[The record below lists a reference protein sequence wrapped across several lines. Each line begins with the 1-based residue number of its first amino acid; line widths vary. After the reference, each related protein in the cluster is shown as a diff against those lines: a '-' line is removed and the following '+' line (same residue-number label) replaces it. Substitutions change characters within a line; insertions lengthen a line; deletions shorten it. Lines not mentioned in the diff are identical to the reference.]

1 MRSYVFISITALYFY
16 MFLMLAFM
24 SAKKSR
30 LVRDFIAV
38 LGAMILWTGG
48 SLLMRLMAWPS
59 YQVWFHV
66 SLAGICLVPYAFFCF
81 IRDFCGHSAK
91 GSHRIWL
98 VLIVLVNLYNMTT
111 SNLLGAPAIT
121 GIGDKAFF
129 VYHMTWRVTA
139 MYGLCF
145 LVIIHSAVIIF
156 GSRKNRAVCS
166 KVVPLLSGILLLF
179 AGNMA
184 VPVFNGFPI
193 DILAGAVNAG
203 VMFYTLYSKHV
214 FKMTLLVSMGNCYI
228 IAMGISALAFYNI
241 AQTLEYLIRTSVPM
255 LSSFSVMIVA
265 TLTMIVTL
273 VIYKLAK
280 CFFDKLFIREEV
292 SQTERLSEYTL
303 LVSQS
308 LRLNEILQGLVSV
321 ITDTVH
327 TKKIY
332 ICIKDDQGNY
342 PAVFSSS
349 PLDDKNF
356 MMDGDAP
363 LIHWL
368 KAHDS
373 CLTLRD
379 FRRTVDYKSM
389 WEEEKRQLETLKI
402 ECLLPLKDGD
412 DLAGLV
418 MLGGREHKGKLR
430 SGYSEEDIIFLN
442 SIESVSSIAVKNS
455 RLYEKAY
462 EEARTDE
469 LTGLLN
475 RKYFYGMLEDAY
487 EKCSRTSLALA
498 IFNVDDFK
506 LYNQLY
512 GNQEGDQAL
521 IHIARII
528 QGTVGDN
535 GYCARYSGK
544 EFAVILPEYDIY
556 SAQNLAENIS
566 RQIQNMNRDSSE
578 TYLKPL
584 TVSCGICAIPYAA
597 ASIQELVS
605 NADCAVYHVKRS
617 GKNGIRVYSDGI
629 IGIRETDEGLAK
641 KHKSMYSEYAP
652 TIYALT
658 AAIDAK
664 DHYTFQHSKNV
675 AYYAEAIGRALHTS
689 EEYREILKES
699 ALLHDIG
706 KIGIPENILNKT
718 GKLTAEEYEIM
729 KRHVEASV
737 EIIRHLPS
745 MDYVIPAVIGHHER
759 YDGKGYPRRIGGK
772 DIPLAARILC
782 IADSFDAMVSKRSYK
797 SSMSVEFAINEL
809 EKGAGTQFDPEMVPL
824 FVELVASGAVM
835 PVLDEGGV
843 NEDSVNE
850 DIGKAD
856 P

>member
-59 YQVWFHV
+59 YHMWFHV

-91 GSHRIWL
+91 PSHRIWL
-98 VLIVLVNLYNMTT
+98 ILIVLVNLYNMTT
-111 SNLLGAPAIT
+111 GNLLEAPAIT

-214 FKMTLLVSMGNCYI
+214 FKMTLLVSRGNCYI

-241 AQTLEYLIRTSVPM
+241 AQTLEYLIRTGVPM

-273 VIYKLAK
+273 IIYQLAK

-368 KAHDS
+368 KNHDS
-373 CLTLRD
+373 CLLLRD

-389 WEEEKRQLETLKI
+389 WEEEKRQLEILKI

-418 MLGGREHKGKLR
+418 MLGGKEHKGKLR

-629 IGIRETDEGLAK
+629 IGIRETNEGLAK

-675 AYYAEAIGRALHTS
+675 SYYAEAIGMALHTS
-689 EEYREILKES
+689 
-699 ALLHDIG
+699 G
-706 KIGIPENILNKT
+706 GIQGNT
-718 GKLTAEEYEIM
+718 QG
-729 KRHVEASV
+729 VGAS
-737 EIIRHLPS
+737 P
-745 MDYVIPAVIGHHER
+745 
-759 YDGKGYPRRIGGK
+759 
-772 DIPLAARILC
+772 
-782 IADSFDAMVSKRSYK
+782 
-797 SSMSVEFAINEL
+797 
-809 EKGAGTQFDPEMVPL
+809 
-824 FVELVASGAVM
+824 
-835 PVLDEGGV
+835 
-843 NEDSVNE
+843 
-850 DIGKAD
+850 
-856 P
+856 

>member
-16 MFLMLAFM
+16 TFLMLAFI

-38 LGAMILWTGG
+38 LGSMMLWTGG
-48 SLLMRLMAWPS
+48 SLLMRLMSWPA
-59 YQVWFHV
+59 YEVWFHV
-66 SLAGICLVPYAFFCF
+66 SLLGICLVPYAFFCF
-81 IRDFCGHSAK
+81 IRDFCGHTAK
-91 GSHRIWL
+91 PAHRIWL
-98 VLIVLVNLYNMTT
+98 ALILLVNAYNMATG
-111 SNLLGAPAIT
+111 NILKAPTIT
-121 GIGDKAFF
+121 GIGDQAFF
-129 VYHMTWRVTA
+129 IYHMTWRVTA

-145 LVIIHSAVIIF
+145 LVIIHSALMIW
-156 GSRKNRAVCS
+156 GCRKNRGVYS
-166 KVVPLLSGILLLF
+166 KVMPLLSGILLLF

-184 VPVFNGFPI
+184 VPVFDGFPI
-193 DILAGAVNAG
+193 DILAGVVNAG
-203 VMFYTLYSKHV
+203 VMFYTLYSRHV

-241 AQTLEYLIRTSVPM
+241 AQTLEYVIRTTMPM
-255 LSSFSVMIVA
+255 LAPFSVMIVA

-273 VIYKLAK
+273 VIYQAAK
-280 CFFDKLFIREEV
+280 CFFDKLFIKEEV

-327 TKKIY
+327 ARKIY
-332 ICIKDDQGNY
+332 ICIKDDQGDY

-356 MMDGDAP
+356 VLSGSAP
-363 LIHWL
+363 LIGWL
-368 KAHDS
+368 KGHDS
-373 CLTLRD
+373 CLLLRD

-389 WEEEKRQLETLKI
+389 WEEEKKQLENLKV

-418 MLGGREHKGKLR
+418 LLAGREHKNRLR
-430 SGYSEEDIIFLN
+430 TGYSEEDIIFLN

-475 RKYFYGMLEDAY
+475 RKYFYEILEETY
-487 EKCSRTSLALA
+487 GKCSRSSLALV

-521 IHIARII
+521 VHIAQII
-528 QGTVGDN
+528 KGTVGDN

-544 EFAVILPEYDIY
+544 EFAVILPDYDIY

-597 ASIQELVS
+597 ASLQELVS

-641 KHKSMYSEYAP
+641 KHRSMYSEYAP

-675 AYYAEAIGRALHTS
+675 AYYAEAMGLALRTS

-718 GKLTAEEYEIM
+718 GKLTDDEYEVM

-759 YDGKGYPRRIGGK
+759 FDGRGYPRRIAGK

-797 SSMSVEFAINEL
+797 SSMSVEFAVNEL
-809 EKGAGTQFDPEMVPL
+809 ELGAGTQFDPELVPL
-824 FVELVASGAVM
+824 FVGLIGSGDVR
-835 PVLDEGGV
+835 PVLDEPAK
-843 NEDSVNE
+843 SS
-850 DIGKAD
+850 
-856 P
+856 

>member
-1 MRSYVFISITALYFY
+1 
-16 MFLMLAFM
+16 
-24 SAKKSR
+24 
-30 LVRDFIAV
+30 
-38 LGAMILWTGG
+38 
-48 SLLMRLMAWPS
+48 
-59 YQVWFHV
+59 
-66 SLAGICLVPYAFFCF
+66 
-81 IRDFCGHSAK
+81 
-91 GSHRIWL
+91 
-98 VLIVLVNLYNMTT
+98 
-111 SNLLGAPAIT
+111 
-121 GIGDKAFF
+121 
-129 VYHMTWRVTA
+129 
-139 MYGLCF
+139 
-145 LVIIHSAVIIF
+145 
-156 GSRKNRAVCS
+156 
-166 KVVPLLSGILLLF
+166 
-179 AGNMA
+179 
-184 VPVFNGFPI
+184 
-193 DILAGAVNAG
+193 
-203 VMFYTLYSKHV
+203 
-214 FKMTLLVSMGNCYI
+214 
-228 IAMGISALAFYNI
+228 
-241 AQTLEYLIRTSVPM
+241 
-255 LSSFSVMIVA
+255 
-265 TLTMIVTL
+265 
-273 VIYKLAK
+273 
-280 CFFDKLFIREEV
+280 
-292 SQTERLSEYTL
+292 
-303 LVSQS
+303 
-308 LRLNEILQGLVSV
+308 
-321 ITDTVH
+321 
-327 TKKIY
+327 
-332 ICIKDDQGNY
+332 
-342 PAVFSSS
+342 
-349 PLDDKNF
+349 
-356 MMDGDAP
+356 
-363 LIHWL
+363 
-368 KAHDS
+368 
-373 CLTLRD
+373 
-379 FRRTVDYKSM
+379 M

-629 IGIRETDEGLAK
+629 MGIRETDEGLAK

-843 NEDSVNE
+843 NEDNGNE
-850 DIGKAD
+850 DIGKAG

>member
-1 MRSYVFISITALYFY
+1 MMRSYVFISVTALYFY

-30 LVRDFIAV
+30 LVKDFIAV
-38 LGAMILWTGG
+38 LGTMILWTGG

-59 YQVWFHV
+59 YYLWFHL
-66 SLAGICLVPYAFFCF
+66 SLAGICLVPWAFLCF
-81 IRDFCGHSAK
+81 IRDFCGLHPRT
-91 GSHRIWL
+91 SHRVWL
-98 VLIVLVNLYNMTT
+98 VLILMANGYNMATG
-111 SNLLGAPAIT
+111 NLITAPDIT
-121 GIGDKAFF
+121 WIGDKAFF
-129 VYHMTWRVTA
+129 VYHMTWRVIA
-139 MYGLCF
+139 LYGVCF
-145 LVIIHSAVIIF
+145 LVIIHTAVIIW
-156 GSRKNRAVCS
+156 SCRKNRSVRS
-166 KVVPLLSGILLLF
+166 KVLPLLWGILLLF

-184 VPVFNGFPI
+184 VPVFDGFPI
-193 DILAGAVNAG
+193 DILAGVVNAG
-203 VMFYTLYSKHV
+203 VMFYTLYSRHV
-214 FKMTLLVSMGNCYI
+214 FRMTLLISRGNCYI
-228 IAMGISALAFYNI
+228 TAMAISALAFYNV
-241 AQTLEYLIRTSVPM
+241 AQTLEYIIRTTVPM
-255 LSSFSVMIVA
+255 LARFSVMIVA

-273 VIYKLAK
+273 MIYTVAK
-280 CFFDKLFIREEV
+280 GFFDRVFIKEEV
-292 SQTERLSEYTL
+292 SQTERLSEYTS

-308 LRLNEILQGLVSV
+308 LRLNEILQGLVTV
-321 ITDTVH
+321 ITDTLH
-327 TKKIY
+327 ARKIY
-332 ICIKDDQGNY
+332 ICIKDGQGNY

-356 MMDGDAP
+356 VLDGDAP
-363 LIHWL
+363 VISWL
-368 KAHDS
+368 KEHDT
-373 CLTLRD
+373 CLLIRD
-379 FRRTVDYKSM
+379 FKRTVEYKSM
-389 WEEEKRQLETLKI
+389 WEEEKEQFENLKI

-418 MLGGREHKGKLR
+418 LLGGKVRKGKLR
-430 SGYSEEDIIFLN
+430 AGYSEEDIIFLN

-455 RLYEKAY
+455 RLYEKAC

-475 RKYFYGMLEDAY
+475 RKHFYEVLEETY
-487 EKCSRTSLALA
+487 EKCSRSSLALA

-512 GNQEGDQAL
+512 GNQEGDRAL
-521 IHIARII
+521 VHIARII
-528 QGTVGDN
+528 QGTVGES

-544 EFAVILPEYDIY
+544 EFAAILPDYDIY
-556 SAQNLAENIS
+556 SAQKLAENIS
-566 RQIQNMNRDSSE
+566 RQIQNMNRDSAE

-584 TVSCGICAIPYAA
+584 TVSCGICAVPYAA
-597 ASIQELVS
+597 ASAQELVS

-629 IGIRETDEGLAK
+629 IGGRDTDEGIMK
-641 KHKSMYSEYAP
+641 KHRSMYSEYAP

-675 AYYAEAIGRALHTS
+675 AYYAEAMGHFLRTS
-689 EEYREILKES
+689 GEYREILKES

-718 GKLTAEEYEIM
+718 GKLTEEEYEVM

-759 YDGKGYPRRIGGK
+759 YDGKGYPRRIAGK

-797 SSMSVEFAINEL
+797 SSMSVDFAINEL
-809 EKGAGTQFDPEMVPL
+809 EKGAGTQFDPELVPG
-824 FVELVASGAVM
+824 FVELIRSGTVK
-835 PVLDEGGV
+835 PVLDEGM
-843 NEDSVNE
+843 
-850 DIGKAD
+850 
-856 P
+856 

>member
-1 MRSYVFISITALYFY
+1 
-16 MFLMLAFM
+16 MLA
-24 SAKKSR
+24 
-30 LVRDFIAV
+30 
-38 LGAMILWTGG
+38 
-48 SLLMRLMAWPS
+48 P
-59 YQVWFHV
+59 
-66 SLAGICLVPYAFFCF
+66 
-81 IRDFCGHSAK
+81 
-91 GSHRIWL
+91 
-98 VLIVLVNLYNMTT
+98 
-111 SNLLGAPAIT
+111 
-121 GIGDKAFF
+121 
-129 VYHMTWRVTA
+129 
-139 MYGLCF
+139 
-145 LVIIHSAVIIF
+145 
-156 GSRKNRAVCS
+156 
-166 KVVPLLSGILLLF
+166 
-179 AGNMA
+179 
-184 VPVFNGFPI
+184 
-193 DILAGAVNAG
+193 
-203 VMFYTLYSKHV
+203 
-214 FKMTLLVSMGNCYI
+214 
-228 IAMGISALAFYNI
+228 
-241 AQTLEYLIRTSVPM
+241 
-255 LSSFSVMIVA
+255 FSVMIVA
-265 TLTMIVTL
+265 TLTMLATML
-273 VIYKLAK
+273 IYTVAK
-280 CFFDKLFIREEV
+280 GFFDKLFIKEEV
-292 SQTERLSEYTL
+292 SQTERLSEYTS

-321 ITDTVH
+321 ITDTLH
-327 TKKIY
+327 AKKIY
-332 ICIKDDQGNY
+332 ICINDGQGNY

-356 MMDGDAP
+356 ILNGSSP
-363 LIHWL
+363 LVGWL
-368 KAHDS
+368 KNHDT
-373 CLTLRD
+373 CLLLRD
-379 FRRTVDYKSM
+379 FKRTVEYKSM
-389 WEEEKRQLETLKI
+389 WEEEKSQLENLKI

-418 MLGGREHKGKLR
+418 LLGGKDKKSKLR
-430 SGYSEEDIIFLN
+430 SGYTEEDIIFLN

-475 RKYFYGMLEDAY
+475 RKYFYEVLEETF
-487 EKCSRTSLALA
+487 EKCRRTSLALS

-512 GNQEGDQAL
+512 GNQEGDRAL
-521 IHIARII
+521 VHIARII

-535 GYCARYSGK
+535 GFCARYSGK
-544 EFAVILPEYDIY
+544 EFAVILPDYDIY
-556 SAQNLAENIS
+556 SAQNLSENIS
-566 RQIQNMNRDSSE
+566 RQIQNMNRDCVE

-584 TVSCGICAIPYAA
+584 TVSCGICAIPYGA
-597 ASIQELVS
+597 ASLQELVS

-629 IGIRETDEGLAK
+629 IGIRDTDEGLAK

-675 AYYAEAIGRALHTS
+675 AYYAVSMGEALRTS

-718 GKLTAEEYEIM
+718 GKLTDEEYEVM

-759 YDGKGYPRRIGGK
+759 YDGRGYPRRIAGR

-797 SSMSVEFAINEL
+797 SSMSVDFAINEL
-809 EKGAGTQFDPEMVPL
+809 EKGAGTQFDPELVPT
-824 FVELVASGAVM
+824 FVELVRTGVIK
-835 PVLDEGGV
+835 PVLDEV
-843 NEDSVNE
+843 QEE
-850 DIGKAD
+850 T
-856 P
+856 

>member
-1 MRSYVFISITALYFY
+1 MMRSYVFISVTALYFY
-16 MFLMLAFM
+16 TFLMLAFM

-30 LVRDFIAV
+30 LVKDFIAV
-38 LGAMILWTGG
+38 LGTMLLWTGG

-59 YQVWFHV
+59 YHLWFHL
-66 SLAGICLVPYAFFCF
+66 SLAGICLVPYAFLCF
-81 IRDFCGHSAK
+81 IRDFCGLHPRP
-91 GSHRIWL
+91 SHRVWL
-98 VLIVLVNLYNMTT
+98 ALILLANGYNMATR
-111 SNLLGAPAIT
+111 NLISAPDIT
-121 GIGDKAFF
+121 WIGDKAFF
-129 VYHMTWRVTA
+129 VYHMTWRVIA
-139 MYGLCF
+139 LYGVCF
-145 LVIIHSAVIIF
+145 LVIIHTAVIIW
-156 GSRKNRAVCS
+156 SCRKNRSVCS
-166 KVVPLLSGILLLF
+166 KVLPLLWGILLLF

-184 VPVFNGFPI
+184 VPVFDGFPI
-193 DILAGAVNAG
+193 DILAGVVNAG
-203 VMFYTLYSKHV
+203 VMFYTLYSRHV
-214 FKMTLLVSMGNCYI
+214 FRMTLLISRGNCYI
-228 IAMGISALAFYNI
+228 TAMAISALAFYNV
-241 AQTLEYLIRTSVPM
+241 AQTLEHIIRTTVPM
-255 LSSFSVMIVA
+255 LARFSVMIVA

-273 VIYKLAK
+273 LIYTVAK
-280 CFFDKLFIREEV
+280 GFFDRVFIREEV
-292 SQTERLSEYTL
+292 SQTERLSEYTS

-308 LRLNEILQGLVSV
+308 LRLNEILQGLVTV
-321 ITDTVH
+321 ITDTLH
-327 TKKIY
+327 ARKIY
-332 ICIKDDQGNY
+332 ICIKDGQGNY

-356 MMDGDAP
+356 VLDGGAP
-363 LIHWL
+363 VISWL
-368 KAHDS
+368 KEHDT
-373 CLTLRD
+373 CLLIRD
-379 FRRTVDYKSM
+379 FKRTVEYKSM
-389 WEEEKRQLETLKI
+389 WEEEKEQFENLKI

-418 MLGGREHKGKLR
+418 LLGGRDRKGKLR
-430 SGYSEEDIIFLN
+430 AGYSEEDIIFLN

-475 RKYFYGMLEDAY
+475 RKHFYEALEEMY
-487 EKCSRTSLALA
+487 EKCSRSSLALA

-512 GNQEGDQAL
+512 GNQEGDRAL
-521 IHIARII
+521 VHIARII
-528 QGTVGDN
+528 QGTVGES

-544 EFAVILPEYDIY
+544 EFAAILPDYDIY

-566 RQIQNMNRDSSE
+566 RQIQNMNRDSAE

-584 TVSCGICAIPYAA
+584 TVSCGICAVPYAA
-597 ASIQELVS
+597 SSTQELVS

-629 IGIRETDEGLAK
+629 IGGRDTDEGIMK
-641 KHKSMYSEYAP
+641 KHRSMYSEYAP

-675 AYYAEAIGRALHTS
+675 AYYAEAMGHFLRTS

-718 GKLTAEEYEIM
+718 GKLTEDEYEVM

-759 YDGKGYPRRIGGK
+759 YDGKGYPRRIAGK

-797 SSMSVEFAINEL
+797 SSMSVDFAVNEL
-809 EKGAGTQFDPEMVPL
+809 EKGAGTQFDPELVPG
-824 FVELVASGAVM
+824 FVELIRSGAVK
-835 PVLDEGGV
+835 PVLDEGM
-843 NEDSVNE
+843 
-850 DIGKAD
+850 
-856 P
+856 